1 VIDTAW
7 AAVLLDRSTTTPTTY
22 ASRIG
27 ETERKECTLRAYFYF
42 FFFLA
47 VFFFAVFFAFFAFIV
62 LSFHESPESRPG
74 IVNVKIFAR
83 VANRIFPLTPIG
95 VFDR

>member
-7 AAVLLDRSTTTPTTY
+7 AAVLLDRSATIPTTY

-27 ETERKECTLRAYFYF
+27 ETERKECTLRVYF
-42 FFFLA
+42 FFFFA

-62 LSFHESPESRPG
+62 QSFHESPESRPG
-74 IVNVKIFAR
+74 PVNVKIFAR
-83 VANRIFPLTPIG
+83 VANRFFPLTPID